1 MSGWTIHSTHG
12 QLDPRECIRFNPCQE
27 RQSASWV
34 PFHPTH
40 ELFCSCSLQYSEPS
54 LASVLY
60 SLLRV
65 FFFFFFFFTIYPF
78 WVFWV
83 LHFLCYGFCLFP
95 GSFFSGWTPCTNQK
109 PRLLSWWRIRK
120 DRKQEKKRGA
130 QSCQS
135 WKAPFPQKARSA
147 LPGPAPR
154 RALPTSDLWAVK
166 FQQGLGRGVASQ
178 RSDLATAGER
188 RGTLVLGVSLI
199 LRWSPQCQKL
209 WLKKKLKSGLTL
221 KWVNFF
227 FQLTNYTFHSNPKH
241 VKIMVNLQQ
250 NHGESSAKVHSSW
263 YDGQADWDI
272 VYLRNLSISLWAF
285 KYLGINTRV
294 EPGCCTGLHKLLCKH
309 SHTYSH
315 THTYSDTR
323 NTHTPSP
330 HRGTFCKLYIW
341 FQRTNR

>member
-1 MSGWTIHSTHG
+1 MGSWTLENVSGLTPVKRDSQLPGFHFTPLMS
-12 QLDPRECIRFNPCQE
+12 C
-27 RQSASWV
+27 SALALGSILNLLL
-34 PFHPTH
+34 P
-40 ELFCSCSLQYSEPS
+40 LFCI
-54 LASVLY
+54 LY
-60 SLLRV
+60 WGFFS
-65 FFFFFFFFTIYPF
+65 FFFFFFFYHLSLLGVLGPPF
-78 WVFWV
+78 PLLWV
-83 LHFLCYGFCLFP
+83 L
-95 GSFFSGWTPCTNQK
+95 SF
-109 PRLLSWWRIRK
+109 PRLFLLWLNTLHK
-120 DRKQEKKRGA
+120 PEAMVTLLVKNQERQETREEEGSTV
-130 QSCQS
+130 SCQS
-135 WKAPFPQKARSA
+135 WKAPFPQKARST

-188 RGTLVLGVSLI
+188 RGTFVLGVSLI